1 MNERGKDVSFS
12 LVTTI
17 MLTCFLQCSD
27 GGQVWLKMLPISDLG
42 LCGNLLVLVM
52 CHWEKCVNIVHNFCT
67 IVHKPLLLD
76 IFFACEIYREIEA
89 AVIVYMSIF
98 VIIRNFLGTYADY
111 GARFTCLMLMMRSGY
126 FLFVFCVKDFRSRRS
141 ET

>member
-1 MNERGKDVSFS
+1 MCEYHICTNAWQQYVKFYSSLITYCSDTGRLLIRRKKSPTQLTRSRRTGMNERGKDVSFS

-76 IFFACEIYREIEA
+76 IFFALSLIHI
-89 AVIVYMSIF
+89 
-98 VIIRNFLGTYADY
+98 
-111 GARFTCLMLMMRSGY
+111 
-126 FLFVFCVKDFRSRRS
+126 
-141 ET
+141 